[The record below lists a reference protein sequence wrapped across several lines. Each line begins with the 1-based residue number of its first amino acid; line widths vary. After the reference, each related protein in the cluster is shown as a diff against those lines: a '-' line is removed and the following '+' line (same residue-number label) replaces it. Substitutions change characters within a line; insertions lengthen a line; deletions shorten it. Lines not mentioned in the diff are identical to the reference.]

1 MTNRI
6 FVSAGHSAALQYAI
20 SALTA
25 AGCRFVDTK
34 DTSAKYLLL
43 PVPSF
48 SSDGKLTGGGDLTE
62 ILPELPKDITV
73 IGGNLKHPA
82 LTGYKCLDLL
92 QDPVYVSKNANIT
105 AHCAIK
111 QAMQALPITL
121 QDCPVAIIGWGRI
134 GKCLGRLLRQLGANV
149 SIAARKETDR
159 AMIEALGYHS
169 ETIPLSNAHYRV
181 VFNTAPEM
189 VLPKEECAKLPH
201 NCLKIDL
208 ASIRGIEDEATL
220 WARGLPSKDTP
231 ESSGTLIAQRIL
243 ALVAGKE

>member
-1 MTNRI
+1 MKNRI

-20 SALTA
+20 GALTS

-34 DTSAKYLLL
+34 DTSAQYLLL
-43 PVPSF
+43 PVPSL
-48 SSDGKLTGGGDLTE
+48 SPDGKLVGGGDLTD
-62 ILPELPKDITV
+62 ILSELSKDITV

-82 LTGYKCLDLL
+82 LTDYKVLDLL

-111 QAMQALPITL
+111 QAMQALPVIL
-121 QDCPVAIIGWGRI
+121 QDCPVAVIGWGRI
-134 GKCLGRLLRQLGANV
+134 GKCLGRLLRQLGADV

-159 AMIEALGYHS
+159 AMVEALGYRS
-169 ETIPLSNAHYRV
+169 ETIPLSNSHYRV
-181 VFNTAPEM
+181 VFNTAPVL
-189 VLPKEECAKLPH
+189 VLPNVECAKLPS

-208 ASIRGIEDEATL
+208 ASIQGIEDKNTL

-231 ESSGTLIAQRIL
+231 ESSGALIARRIL